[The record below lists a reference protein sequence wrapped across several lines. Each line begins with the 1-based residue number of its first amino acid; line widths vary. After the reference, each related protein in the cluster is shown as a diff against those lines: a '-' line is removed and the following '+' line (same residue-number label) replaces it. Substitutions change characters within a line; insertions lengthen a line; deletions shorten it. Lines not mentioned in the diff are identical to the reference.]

1 MGLNPRSL
9 CRLLAMPKGVV
20 DPDRRDR
27 IARAAIEVVATAG
40 VDGLTHRAAAE
51 AAGVPLGSTTYHFSS
66 REDLLEAAIEKA
78 KLDWDAFLAEW
89 ETGIDRDA
97 DLPRTLAGLV
107 VEMTGPK
114 REQAVVEY
122 ELYVAALR
130 RPGLQA
136 LSDAWDEA
144 LTLTLARH
152 TDALTADALT
162 LAVDGLLLRSLI
174 RGVPLRMDEAEAI
187 FRRIAGD

>member
-1 MGLNPRSL
+1 
-9 CRLLAMPKGVV
+9 MPKGVV

-66 REDLLEAAIEKA
+66 HEDLLEAAIEKA